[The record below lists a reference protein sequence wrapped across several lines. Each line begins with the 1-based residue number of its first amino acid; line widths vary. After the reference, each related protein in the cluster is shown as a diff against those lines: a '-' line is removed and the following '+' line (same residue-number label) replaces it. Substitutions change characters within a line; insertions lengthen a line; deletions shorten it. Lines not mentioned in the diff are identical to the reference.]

1 MSGKKVLVYGGCG
14 ALGRTLVDFFKGKQ
28 YVCILYLMGDA

>member
-14 ALGRTLVDFFKGKQ
+14 ALGRALVEFFKGKQ
-28 YVCILYLMGDA
+28 YVF